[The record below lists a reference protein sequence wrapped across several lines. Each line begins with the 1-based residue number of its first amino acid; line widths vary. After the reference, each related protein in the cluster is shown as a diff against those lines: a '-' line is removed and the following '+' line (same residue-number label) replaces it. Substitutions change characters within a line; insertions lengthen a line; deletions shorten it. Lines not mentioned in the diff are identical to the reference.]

1 VTAYPDRPRN
11 AGVTSFPE
19 NGAMPTII
27 RVSRG
32 PRSASEYEY
41 ETARIAAGNVLR
53 ARGREFRVLQR
64 LQRPVVATVEQL
76 FSPGECQR
84 LIAQAL
90 PRLRRSTVVDPL
102 TGTNAVADYRESE
115 GMFFR
120 LREDPFIA
128 ELDERV
134 SAVMGCPVEHG
145 EGLQVLRYGTGGHTA
160 PHFDFLTPSNA
171 ANSESIARSGQRI
184 STLIVYLND
193 VTEGGETIFPAA
205 GLAVVPR
212 RGNALYFEYTNSR
225 QQVDQWT
232 LHAGAPVVSGE
243 KWVVTKWMRA
253 RRFVPAG
260 TND

>member
-1 VTAYPDRPRN
+1 
-11 AGVTSFPE
+11 
-19 NGAMPTII
+19 M
-27 RVSRG
+27 
-32 PRSASEYEY
+32 
-41 ETARIAAGNVLR
+41 
-53 ARGREFRVLQR
+53 
-64 LQRPVVATVEQL
+64 
-76 FSPGECQR
+76 
-84 LIAQAL
+84 
-90 PRLRRSTVVDPL
+90 
-102 TGTNAVADYRESE
+102 
-115 GMFFR
+115 
-120 LREDPFIA
+120 
-128 ELDERV
+128 
-134 SAVMGCPVEHG
+134 
-145 EGLQVLRYGTGGHTA
+145 QVLRYRTGGHTA
-160 PHFDFLTPSNA
+160 PHFDFLIPSNA

-232 LHAGAPVVSGE
+232 LHASAPVVSGE

>member
-1 VTAYPDRPRN
+1 
-11 AGVTSFPE
+11 
-19 NGAMPTII
+19 MPTVI

-32 PRSASEYEY
+32 PHSVADYEY
-41 ETARIAAGNVLR
+41 ESPRIAAGNVVR
-53 ARGREFRVLQR
+53 AGGREFRVLLR
-64 LQRPVVATVEQL
+64 LQRPVVATVERL
-76 FSPGECQR
+76 FSAEECER
-84 LIAQAL
+84 LITQAS

-120 LREDPFIA
+120 LGEDPFIA

-134 SAVMGCPVEHG
+134 SAVMGCPVAHG
-145 EGLQVLRYGTGGHTA
+145 EGLQVLRYRTGGHTA
-160 PHFDFLTPSNA
+160 PHFDFLIPSNA

-193 VTEGGETIFPAA
+193 VAEGGETVFPAA
-205 GLAVVPR
+205 GLSVIPR

-232 LHAGAPVVSGE
+232 LHAGAPVVAGE

-253 RRFVPAG
+253 RPFVPAG
-260 TND
+260 AAG